1 MNKNK
6 MLVKALSGT
15 LCAAMLMTNITPVF
29 AATIENQS
37 TSNETDSKETEVL
50 YNKSA
55 SYFVTIPKTIVLDSD
70 KTSAYGVKVD
80 GDIPSDQEVYVSP
93 IDEITDK
100 DGFNFYMKDQSIK
113 NAKADVVADV
123 TQSKFYWDF
132 EDAANGY
139 EETNNSISAT
149 DLSSGV
155 WKGTFDFEINMHK
168 IKNETGLTLSTDG
181 DVTMGLDD
189 SVQVNA
195 YMDGET
201 VTNDVTW
208 TSNNSA
214 ISVENGLIQTSASA
228 EVGDSAIIT
237 VIANNEIESVE
248 EDNKIAPLGIMTAHA
263 DEEMTASFKVT
274 IVDIELSSYD
284 LYIEPGESATLNA
297 TILPLET
304 KGTVN
309 WTRTAISG
317 LNLNKN
323 GNSVEISVSS
333 DMEVG
338 KTYQVVA
345 SFGDFSKVCTIHVG
359 EKETHNHNYKSE
371 VTKEPTCTEEGEKTY
386 TCVDGDDSYTE
397 TIPALGHDY
406 VNGVCT
412 RCGDEQTFEAGLYD
426 ESDNLIITYDE
437 LRTKYGV
444 YSLDMDIPQ
453 NSGSATPKS
462 SYTAHM
468 LGYVLQNNP
477 ELQKCT
483 KLVVPDDINKI
494 GMLALHNAT
503 TLKEIV
509 LPESITSIN
518 TYAFV
523 YCTNLIS
530 INLPSHL
537 TGIGKGAFS
546 DCTSLETIKIPNSVT
561 GLAEATFYRCKN
573 LKNVYIPS
581 SVVQMS
587 TYQGVTNYAYSPF
600 ANCSYNLT
608 IYTGQTTIP
617 TKWGKYWNWYS
628 DGGAAKYIL
637 NVTSDEFD
645 KILNT
650 KELNISNVESI
661 SQADYNKYVR
671 TIEKVHIGSSV
682 KTINENS
689 FYLFSKLTNV
699 TVEEN
704 SILTTIGD
712 SAFSGCSS
720 LINIQI
726 PNTVITIGN
735 RAFSSCSKLTRVI
748 LPDNITQIGE
758 YAFSYDYKLTE
769 VEYKNVVYTSV
780 TELENAL
787 QSNGVTIGTNAFNNG
802 TGLSK

>member
-237 VIANNEIESVE
+237 VMANNEIESVE

-412 RCGDEQTFEAGLYD
+412 RCGDEKALEAGLYD
-426 ESDNLIITYDE
+426 ASGNMLVSWQDSGIDIETDYTYASSTSSKTSGTYVLKNKYPNTTKVVLPDNITKIGAYAFNLCSNLTE
-437 LRTKYGV
+437 
-444 YSLDMDIPQ
+444 IQ
-453 NSGSATPKS
+453 
-462 SYTAHM
+462 
-468 LGYVLQNNP
+468 LQNNVTSI
-477 ELQKCT
+477 ETCAFSQT
-483 KLVVPDDINKI
+483 
-494 GMLALHNAT
+494 G
-503 TLKEIV
+503 LKE
-509 LPESITSIN
+509 
-518 TYAFV
+518 
-523 YCTNLIS
+523 
-530 INLPSHL
+530 INLPSSLHNIGL
-537 TGIGKGAFS
+537 NAFANCYNLETINGGENVSTIAVDRGIGKEFADTLWYKNKQANKELITLGHVVIDGSTLSGDVVIPEGMTQIMTGAFAIIDWSTHANDKITSVSIPDSVTLISPYAFNQCTNLTSVTIPNNVTTIGNSAFS
-546 DCTSLETIKIPNSVT
+546 DCTKLSSVVLSNKLETIGYGAFARCNNLTNITLPDSLKSIGAKAFVGT
-561 GLAEATFYRCKN
+561 GLSKI
-573 LKNVYIPS
+573 YIPS
-581 SVVQMS
+581 SVDTIKSGTLWGIGGYKAAPVDSPFFGCNTLKIYCGAPAKQAGWEAYWNCYYAKYVSGDAANTQYTNMA
-587 TYQGVTNYAYSPF
+587 YLNAIYGVTREQ
-600 ANCSYNLT
+600 YN
-608 IYTGQTTIP
+608 
-617 TKWGKYWNWYS
+617 
-628 DGGAAKYIL
+628 AM
-637 NVTSDEFD
+637 
-645 KILNT
+645 
-650 KELNISNVESI
+650 
-661 SQADYNKYVR
+661 
-671 TIEKVHIGSSV
+671 
-682 KTINENS
+682 
-689 FYLFSKLTNV
+689 
-699 TVEEN
+699 
-704 SILTTIGD
+704 
-712 SAFSGCSS
+712 
-720 LINIQI
+720 
-726 PNTVITIGN
+726 
-735 RAFSSCSKLTRVI
+735 
-748 LPDNITQIGE
+748 
-758 YAFSYDYKLTE
+758 
-769 VEYKNVVYTSV
+769 
-780 TELENAL
+780 
-787 QSNGVTIGTNAFNNG
+787 
-802 TGLSK
+802 

>member
-93 IDEITDK
+93 IDEITDRE
-100 DGFNFYMKDQSIK
+100 GFNFYMHDQSTK

-139 EETNNSISAT
+139 EETDNSISAT
-149 DLSSGV
+149 GLSSGV

-228 EVGDSAIIT
+228 EVGDSATIT

-263 DEEMTASFKVT
+263 DDEMTASFKVT

-297 TILPLET
+297 TVLPLET

-323 GNSVEISVSS
+323 GNSVEISIAS

-359 EKETHNHNYKSE
+359 EKKAEHTHTYTSS
-371 VTKEPTCTEEGEKTY
+371 VTKEPTCTEKGEKTY

-397 TIPALGHDY
+397 EVAALGHDY

-412 RCGDEQTFEAGLYD
+412 RCGDEITFEAGLYD
-426 ESDNLIITYDE
+426 ENDNLVITYDE

-444 YSLDMDIPQ
+444 YPLDMDIPQ
-453 NSGSATPKS
+453 NSGSATPQS

-468 LGYVLQNNP
+468 LGYVINNNP

-483 KLVVPDDINKI
+483 KLVVPNDINKI
-494 GMLALHNAT
+494 GMLALYNAT
-503 TLKEIV
+503 TLKDIV
-509 LPESITSIN
+509 LPENITSIN

-523 YCTNLIS
+523 YCTNLIN

-537 TGIGKGAFS
+537 TSIGKGAFS

-617 TKWGKYWNWYS
+617 TKWGRYWNWYS
-628 DGGAAKYIL
+628 DGGAANYIL
-637 NVTSDEFD
+637 DVTSDEFD
-645 KILNT
+645 IILNT
-650 KELNISNVESI
+650 KELNISNVENI
-661 SQADYNKYVR
+661 SQADYSKYKYV
-671 TIEKVHIGSSV
+671 TEKIYIGN
-682 KTINENS
+682 TTQTLNANA
-689 FYLFSKLTNV
+689 FNRFSKLTDV
-699 TVEEN
+699 TFEKN
-704 SILTTIGD
+704 SLLTSIGD
-712 SAFSGCSS
+712 RAFYGCS
-720 LINIQI
+720 Q
-726 PNTVITIGN
+726 
-735 RAFSSCSKLTRVI
+735 LTRI
-748 LPDNITQIGE
+748 TLPDNITQIGE